1 MIRRLLVLLIAA
13 LPTLMATEDVA
24 QALIAR
30 HVEAL
35 VAASKPAET
44 GLDGWFFARNEL
56 RSYSRGVFWGE
67 LAPQASL
74 APSDQDPLP
83 AIVDFAA
90 QLKKAGIEL
99 LVVPVPGKVAIVPDK
114 LDASLN
120 AQSLVQ
126 APHAQFIALLTA
138 AGIPVLDL
146 APEFRALRRAGVDSH
161 CHQDT
166 HWSPAGAER
175 CATLIAER
183 IRTQPWY
190 AQAGRLTGIS
200 ATTVNG
206 LVHGDMV
213 ARQKE
218 LRATLAKE
226 ALTLQRVTIAGK
238 SLEADRASPVVL
250 IGDSHLQ
257 VFSNGLQ
264 GEGAGL
270 PDHLAKELALRLDV
284 ISEQGGGANGPRET
298 LTRRGDRMVGK
309 KVVVWVFTARSFT
322 ESDSGWKRIA
332 FPE

>member
-1 MIRRLLVLLIAA
+1 MIRR
-13 LPTLMATEDVA
+13 TLMLLAVSLPALVGAEDAA
-24 QALIAR
+24 QVVIAR

-35 VAASKPAET
+35 VTASKPAEA
-44 GLDGWFFARNEL
+44 GLEGWFFARNEL
-56 RSYSRGVFWGE
+56 RSYSRGAFWGE
-67 LAPQASL
+67 AAVQASL
-74 APSDQDPLP
+74 AASDQDPLP

-114 LDASLN
+114 LDASL
-120 AQSLVQ
+120 AAESLVQ
-126 APHAQFIALLTA
+126 APHAQFLVQLSA
-138 AGIPVLDL
+138 AGIPVIDL
-146 APEFRALRRAGVDSH
+146 AAEFRALRQSGVYSH

-175 CATLIAER
+175 SAALIAER

-190 AQAGRLTGIS
+190 TQAGKLTGVS
-200 ATTVNG
+200 TATVNG

-226 ALTLQRVTIAGK
+226 ALSLHRVTMDGK
-238 SLEADRASPVVL
+238 NLTADRASPVLL

-264 GEGAGL
+264 GDGAGL
-270 PDHLAKELALRLDV
+270 PDHLAKELALRLDI
-284 ISEQGGGANGPRET
+284 ISEQGGGANGPRES
-298 LTRRGDRMVGK
+298 LARRGDSLTGK
-309 KVVVWVFTARSFT
+309 KVVVWVFTTRSFT

-332 FPE
+332 VLR